1 MATKQVTET
10 RKTRTP
16 GEIFA
21 YPFTELKHE
30 MDHLFDRF
38 LTSRPAFDFTTP
50 SRESFGTME
59 TPLKGYMVPDVDVW
73 ETKRQVKVRAELP
86 GMGKEDVSLTL
97 QDGVLSLKGEK
108 KFEKESDEENGR
120 IVECRYGRF
129 ERSFTLPVSADWSKI
144 SAKFKN
150 GVLTITMPK
159 LPEKEWPV
167 KRIDIS

>member
-1 MATKQVTET
+1 MATKHVPET
-10 RKTRTP
+10 RKTRTA

-38 LTSRPAFDFTTP
+38 MTSRPAFDFTMPT
-50 SRESFGTME
+50 RESFSTLE
-59 TPLKGYMVPDVDVW
+59 TPYKGYMVPDVDVW
-73 ETKRQVKVRAELP
+73 ETKKQVKVRAELP
-86 GMGKEDVSLTL
+86 GMERDDVTLTL
-97 QDGVLSLKGEK
+97 QDGVLTLKGEK
-108 KFEKESDEENGR
+108 KLEKESDEKNGR

-129 ERSFTLPVSADWSKI
+129 ERNFTLPVSADWSKI

-159 LPEKEWPV
+159 LPEKELPV
-167 KRIDIS
+167 KKIDIS